1 MHPLQDGRWTRLLL
15 PQTSIS
21 PAFSRN
27 PGFLPRTKRD
37 IPSGFLRILAAKDK
51 SQPEAASVKW
61 EVLVWGTK
69 TEQVPVGDPFIFRGG
84 GRPYAPLTHNP
95 EEELR

>member
-1 MHPLQDGRWTRLLL
+1 M
-15 PQTSIS
+15 
-21 PAFSRN
+21 
-27 PGFLPRTKRD
+27 
-37 IPSGFLRILAAKDK
+37 
-51 SQPEAASVKW
+51 KW